1 MLSLSKKTDYALIAL
16 AYLAE
21 HPGRT
26 ASARQIAD
34 ERGLPAPLLMNILKE
49 LQHGGI
55 VRSSR
60 GTKGGYQLAVDPASI
75 SLHKMIIAL
84 EGPVR
89 LIECAPERC
98 EHESDEEEHACRVS
112 GRCAVQ
118 APLQA
123 LHHRLVRFLQDVSL
137 ADVILPGRR
146 IDVPVER
153 IGLKPD
159 IAQAARA
166 ADSYEKPPRA

>member
-16 AYLAE
+16 AFLAE

-34 ERGLPAPLLMNILKE
+34 ERALPAPLLMNILKD
-49 LQHGGI
+49 LHHGGI

-60 GTKGGYQLAVDPASI
+60 GTKGGYQLAVDPASV
-75 SLHKMIIAL
+75 SLHEMIIAL

-89 LIECAPERC
+89 LIECAPDDCR
-98 EHESDEEEHACRVS
+98 HETDEEAQECRVS

-123 LHHRLVRFLQDVSL
+123 LHHRLVRFLQDVTL

-146 IDVPVER
+146 IDVPLER
-153 IGLKPD
+153 IGL
-159 IAQAARA
+159 R
-166 ADSYEKPPRA
+166 STE